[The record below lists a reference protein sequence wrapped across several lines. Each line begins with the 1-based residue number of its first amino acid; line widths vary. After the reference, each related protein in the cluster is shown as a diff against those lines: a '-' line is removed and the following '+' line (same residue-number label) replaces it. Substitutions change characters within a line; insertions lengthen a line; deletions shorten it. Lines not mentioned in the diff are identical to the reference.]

1 MVHLSILTVFLLHF
15 TIKQSA
21 NETLQHNRMFSANT
35 RLTTLDISGF
45 NFRTV
50 PEDEFQA
57 TLVESEKTSEELFVE
72 QWNGEE
78 VKATS
83 FFIAYQNYCI
93 DNKLPHCQNI
103 QSLGMRLLKMI
114 RSGKLLKKK
123 TEGGFTYQKR
133 P

>member
-1 MVHLSILTVFLLHF
+1 
-15 TIKQSA
+15 
-21 NETLQHNRMFSANT
+21 MFSANT

-57 TLVESEKTSEELFVE
+57 TLVESEKTSEELFIE

-83 FFIAYQNYCI
+83 FFIAYQNY
-93 DNKLPHCQNI
+93 
-103 QSLGMRLLKMI
+103 
-114 RSGKLLKKK
+114 
-123 TEGGFTYQKR
+123 
-133 P
+133 